1 MIAPGVH
8 GISLQS
14 LNLQTL
20 AQTSVGGLLNTAAE
34 GLAVAALVWILLRL
48 VGRQNSG
55 TRFAVWFLALLAIAA
70 LPFSLRSA
78 SPILSA
84 ASTHSG
90 LTISTSW
97 AMYLFG
103 LWAAISAILL
113 ARLAIGLARMRDLRK
128 SCAPID
134 LTSLHPGLVDIIQR
148 FDSLRRIELCVS
160 DGVNSPAAFGFIRP
174 AIVFPT
180 WAMRDLSIEELKVIL
195 LHELAHLRRWDDWTN
210 LLQQIVKAV
219 LFFHPAVWWI
229 ENRLALEREMAC
241 DDVVLSHTANPRA
254 YAASL
259 ISFAEKVRH
268 GRELSLVQAAAGRM
282 RQISHRIT
290 QILDARRPSATHVWK
305 PVMGAVAVLSVAA
318 VVAAPYAPRLVAFQK
333 HAAAAQPVVAAIART
348 PQAALPATVASA
360 RPTLRPEQPQVI
372 PAGLDTRSP
381 VMPAKA
387 KNTRRRPDLLRAS
400 AGERTLRPDILVVTQ
415 STEFRSGSAVTTFC
429 IWRVNPGNPNQ
440 RQIEAEIV
448 MSSI

>member
-1 MIAPGVH
+1 MIAPALH

-20 AQTSVGGLLNTAAE
+20 AQISVGGLLNTAAE
-34 GLAVAALVWILLRL
+34 GLAVAALAWILLRL
-48 VGRQNSG
+48 AGRQNSG

-78 SPILSA
+78 SPVLSVA
-84 ASTHSG
+84 AMHSG
-90 LTISTSW
+90 LTISVSW

-103 LWAAISAILL
+103 LWAAISTILL
-113 ARLAIGLARMRDLRK
+113 VRLGVGLFRMRDLRRN
-128 SCAPID
+128 CASID
-134 LTSLHPGLVDIIQR
+134 VAALHPELVDIVQR
-148 FDSLRRIELCVS
+148 FDSPRRVELCKS
-160 DGVNSPAAFGFIRP
+160 DRVNCPAAFGFFRP

-210 LLQQIVKAV
+210 LFQQIVKAI

-241 DDVVLSHTANPRA
+241 DDVVLAHTANPRA

-290 QILDARRPSATHVWK
+290 QILDARRPNATRVWK
-305 PVMGAVAVLSVAA
+305 PVMGAVSVLSVAA
-318 VVAAPYAPRLVAFQK
+318 VVAAPYTPRLVAFQK
-333 HAAAAQPVVAAIART
+333 HAPIAQPAVAAIAST
-348 PQAALPATVASA
+348 LPTTLASA
-360 RPTLRPEQPQVI
+360 RQAVRAEQPRVI
-372 PAGLDTRSP
+372 PARLDARPP

-387 KNTRRRPDLLRAS
+387 KNTGRS
-400 AGERTLRPDILVVTQ
+400 SGSVAGERRRAN
-415 STEFRSGSAVTTFC
+415 S
-429 IWRVNPGNPNQ
+429 
-440 RQIEAEIV
+440 
-448 MSSI
+448 